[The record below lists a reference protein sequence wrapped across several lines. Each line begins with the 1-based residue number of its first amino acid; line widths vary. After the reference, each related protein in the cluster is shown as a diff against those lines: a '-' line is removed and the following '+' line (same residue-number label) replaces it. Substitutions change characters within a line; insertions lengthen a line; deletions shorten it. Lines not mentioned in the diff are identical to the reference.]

1 LGQNQNKNSKRLRVR
16 AEAIIDELKDI
27 YDDPDFVNMSSFDM
41 VMWNHYYLREILKEV
56 RRE

>member
-1 LGQNQNKNSKRLRVR
+1 MGQIQNKNSKRLRVR